1 MNDKWEISLLYDFY
15 GGLLNESQQKV
26 VELYVNSD
34 LSYAESAELLGIS
47 RQGVKDALDRATE
60 KLYSY
65 EEKLSLLEQYRK
77 TQDALEGIVEIAGQI
92 RHSTDDEEI
101 KELTREIQSIAD
113 SIADKEV

>member
-47 RQGVKDALDRATE
+47 RQGVKDALIGRPRSSIPMKRSFLCSSSTE
-60 KLYSY
+60 RRRTLWKVS
-65 EEKLSLLEQYRK
+65 
-77 TQDALEGIVEIAGQI
+77 
-92 RHSTDDEEI
+92 
-101 KELTREIQSIAD
+101 
-113 SIADKEV
+113 

>member
-34 LSYAESAELLGIS
+34 LSYAESAEILGIS

-60 KLYSY
+60 KLYSF
-65 EEKLSLLEQYRK
+65 EEKLSLLKEYQQ
-77 TQDALEGIVEIAGQI
+77 TQDALEGIVEIARQI
-92 RHSTDDEEI
+92 RHSTNDDEI
-101 KELTREIQSIAD
+101 KELAYEIESIAD
-113 SIADKEV
+113 SIADKED